1 MGVSLAKVNPVVRA
15 VRLHTAAGAYR
26 WIDVRQ
32 HRNTRVTVGYRS
44 ATTGRTQYMES
55 AFLDWEL
62 VVRREMTMEARAG
75 NLYRVETLCD
85 E

>member
-1 MGVSLAKVNPVVRA
+1 MGVSLAKINPVVRA
-15 VRLHTAAGAYR
+15 VRLHTMAGAYK

-44 ATTGRTQYMES
+44 TATGRTEYMES
-55 AFLDWEL
+55 AVLDWER
-62 VVRREMTMEARAG
+62 VVRREMTLETNA
-75 NLYRVETLCD
+75 NSLYRVETLCD